1 MARARSVLLSCLL
14 LAFAACVLL
23 PSAFVVPKA
32 SHGAPGTEVDAR
44 LLAATFAGLSPLAIE
59 QPAGA
64 YDSVVAMLQ
73 SWLFGGIVL
82 IVIYGAAA
90 LASLANPLTKRREQ
104 VKAEVDAIR
113 KGAA

>member
-1 MARARSVLLSCLL
+1 MARARSVLLSGLLLVACLL
-14 LAFAACVLL
+14 S
-23 PSAFVVPKA
+23 PIAFVALKA
-32 SHGAPGTEVDAR
+32 ASPSSSADVDAR
-44 LLAATFAGLSPLAIE
+44 LLTATFAGLVPLAVE